1 MTWTWNKAAPRT
13 SITTVLMI
21 PQCRCN
27 LLSPSTG
34 HTLLVHVLI
43 CSWLIWSLLFSSL
56 DVSLLQ
62 TIFRGAK
69 SLGIY
74 SQLFREDLASLEG
87 RISRNAIYHPLCFM
101 FTVFILYMMYVDC
114 VNSSVCILS
123 LYCLSLAAPF
133 HILTESMYL
142 ANKKYS
148 DSDWLLTMIII
159 RPHVVTGLNFRL
171 TPVSCYVCVRTPFCP
186 CVNVCVQTR
195 GIP

>member
-34 HTLLVHVLI
+34 HILLVHVLI
-43 CSWLIWSLLFSSL
+43 CSWPIWSLLFSPL

-74 SQLFREDLASLEG
+74 SQFREDLASLEG

-114 VNSSVCILS
+114 VNSSVCILVFFMYS
-123 LYCLSLAAPF
+123 RLKILQHNLISQYCQ
-133 HILTESMYL
+133 
-142 ANKKYS
+142 
-148 DSDWLLTMIII
+148 I
-159 RPHVVTGLNFRL
+159 RPPPHLPLTNNVNAEIYGVPHIVTTFKRCTAMRYRAQFSLR
-171 TPVSCYVCVRTPFCP
+171 PAIAS
-186 CVNVCVQTR
+186 QTTFSDQA
-195 GIP
+195 